1 MLLAKPQRWRDPA
14 WPGRATGV
22 VVFLLVL
29 LPAGY
34 LTEFNP
40 GVFFDATSLRASK
53 QFLATFFPPAHSL
66 AFMQL
71 LVRSAWKTVAIA
83 TSGTVLA
90 LGLAIPLSLL
100 ANRALSI
107 SRLGIGT
114 MGVIPAAVRAG
125 LRWVLILL
133 RSIPELVWAL
143 FFVRAVGLGDTAGV
157 MAIALTYAGMIGKVF
172 LEIYES
178 QDTRATEALLA
189 NGAQRLH
196 AFFYGTLPSC
206 LPELVSYTVYRWEC
220 AIRSSVILGF
230 VGAGGLGQ
238 QMELS
243 MRMLAGGEVLS
254 FLLVFVVLVW
264 LADQIS
270 QGLRA
275 WID

>member
-1 MLLAKPQRWRDPA
+1 MFLSPRPRWHDPA
-14 WPGRATGV
+14 WPGRLLGTLA
-22 VVFLLVL
+22 FLLVF

-40 GVFFDATSLRASK
+40 ALFFDATSLRASK

-66 AFMQL
+66 EFLQL
-71 LVRSAWKTVAIA
+71 LAHSAWKTVAIA
-83 TSGTVLA
+83 TVGSVLA
-90 LGLAIPLSLL
+90 LALAIPLSLT

-107 SRLGIGT
+107 SRLGTGR
-114 MGVIPAAVRAG
+114 MGWFPATVRAG
-125 LRWVLILL
+125 IRWLLSIL

-143 FFVRAVGLGDTAGV
+143 LFVRAVGLGDTAGV
-157 MAIALTYAGMIGKVF
+157 MAIALTYSGMMGKVF

-178 QDTRATEALLA
+178 QDSRAAEALLA
-189 NGAQRLH
+189 HGAGRLS
-196 AFFYGTLPSC
+196 AFLYGTLPAC
-206 LPELVSYTVYRWEC
+206 LSELTSYTVYRWEC

-243 MRMLAGGEVLS
+243 MRMLSGGEVLS
-254 FLLVFVVLVW
+254 FLLVFMGLVW
-264 LADQIS
+264 LADRFS
-270 QGLRA
+270 KGLRT

>member
-1 MLLAKPQRWRDPA
+1 MLLAKQQRWHDPA
-14 WPGRATGV
+14 WPGRMTGV
-22 VVFLLVL
+22 VVFVLVL

-71 LVRSAWKTVAIA
+71 LVQSAWKTIAIA
-83 TSGTVLA
+83 TSGVVLA

-100 ANRALSI
+100 ANRTLSI
-107 SRLGIGT
+107 SRLGTGT

-125 LRWVLILL
+125 LRWVLIVL

-143 FFVRAVGLGDTAGV
+143 IFVRAVGLGDTAGV
-157 MAIALTYAGMIGKVF
+157 MAITLTYTGMIGKVF

-178 QDTRATEALLA
+178 QDTRTAETLLA
-189 NGAQRLH
+189 NGVQRLH

-206 LPELVSYTVYRWEC
+206 LPELVSYTIYRWEC

>member
-1 MLLAKPQRWRDPA
+1 MLLAKQQRWRDPA
-14 WPGRATGV
+14 WPKRVTWV

-40 GVFFDATSLRASK
+40 SAFFDATSLRASK

-71 LVRSAWKTVAIA
+71 LVQSAWKTIAIA
-83 TSGTVLA
+83 TSGMVLA
-90 LGLAIPLSLL
+90 LVLAIPLSLV
-100 ANRALSI
+100 ANRTLSI
-107 SRLGIGT
+107 SRLGTGT
-114 MGVIPAAVRAG
+114 MGYVPAAVRAG
-125 LRWVLILL
+125 IRWVLTLL

-143 FFVRAVGLGDTAGV
+143 IFVRAVGLGDTAGV

-189 NGAQRLH
+189 NGVRRLH
-196 AFFYGTLPSC
+196 AFIYGTLPSC
-206 LPELVSYTVYRWEC
+206 LPELMSYTVYRWEC

-243 MRMLAGGEVLS
+243 MRMLSGGEVLS
-254 FLLVFVVLVW
+254 FLLVFMVLVW
-264 LADQIS
+264 LADRIS
-270 QGLRA
+270 QGLRV

>member
-83 TSGTVLA
+83 TSGMVLA

>member
-1 MLLAKPQRWRDPA
+1 MLLAKSQRWRDPA
-14 WPGRATGV
+14 WPGRVTGA

-40 GVFFDATSLRASK
+40 GIFFDATSLRVSK

-71 LVRSAWKTVAIA
+71 LGRSAWKTVAIA
-83 TSGTVLA
+83 TSGMVLA
-90 LGLAIPLSLL
+90 LALAIPLSLL
-100 ANRALSI
+100 TNRTLSI
-107 SRLGIGT
+107 SRLGVGT
-114 MGVIPAAVRAG
+114 MGVIPAAVRTG
-125 LRWVLILL
+125 LRWVLNLL

-143 FFVRAVGLGDTAGV
+143 IFVRAVGLGDTAGV
-157 MAIALTYAGMIGKVF
+157 MAIALTYAGMVGKVF

-189 NGAQRLH
+189 NGARRLH

-220 AIRSSVILGF
+220 AIRSSVVLGF

-254 FLLVFVVLVW
+254 FPLVFVGLVW

-270 QGLRA
+270 QRLRA

>member
-1 MLLAKPQRWRDPA
+1 ML
-14 WPGRATGV
+14 
-22 VVFLLVL
+22 FLLVL

-53 QFLATFFPPAHSL
+53 QFLATFFPPAHSAEFL
-66 AFMQL
+66 AL
-71 LVRSAWKTVAIA
+71 LVRGAWKTVAIA
-83 TSGTVLA
+83 TSGICLA
-90 LGLAIPLSLL
+90 LLMALPLSLL
-100 ANRALSI
+100 GNRVLSI
-107 SRLGIGT
+107 SRLGTGR
-114 MGVIPAAVRAG
+114 MGLLPATIRTG
-125 LRWVLILL
+125 IRWLLIVL

-143 FFVRAVGLGDTAGV
+143 CFVRAVGLGDTAGV
-157 MAIALTYAGMIGKVF
+157 MAIALTYTGMIGKVF

-178 QDTRATEALLA
+178 QDTRAAEALLT
-189 NGAQRLH
+189 NGTGRLA

-206 LPELVSYTVYRWEC
+206 LAELLSYTVYRWEC

-243 MRMLAGGEVLS
+243 MRMLSGGEVLS
-254 FLLVFVVLVW
+254 FLLAFMVLVW

-270 QGLRA
+270 QGLRR